1 MFILMEKVF
10 ENIIYVDIVDWVKV
24 NDRLVILL
32 LVELFLF

>member
-1 MFILMEKVF
+1 MGKVF

-32 LVELFLF
+32 LVE

>member
-32 LVELFLF
+32 LVE